1 MGRFDPPT
9 KPMTCLSLLQPWASL
24 WAWGSKEFET
34 RSWYT
39 PFKGAIA
46 IHASKGTADLDAFLL
61 EVEKGFLAPGISDLA
76 RYACVEIET
85 LVSGTGITN
94 LRDLF
99 PTGCVIGMGEL
110 VGVQRV
116 ETLWGKLRKS
126 EMAFG
131 NYDAGRW
138 AWQLRDARL
147 FKEPIQARGEL
158 SLWKWDP
165 HYVPAPRVAKPKPL
179 KEAKPAKE
187 PKPMPVAKPE
197 PAVQQLRLFE

>member
-9 KPMTCLSLLQPWASL
+9 EPIACLSLLQPWASL
-24 WAWGSKEFET
+24 WAWGAKIFET

-39 PFKGAIA
+39 PYKGPIA
-46 IHASKGTADLDAFLL
+46 IHASKGTKDLDPFLL
-61 EVEKGFLAPGISDLA
+61 EVEMGFLAPGISDLA

-85 LVSGTGITN
+85 LFSGTGIAN
-94 LRDLF
+94 IRDLF

-147 FKEPIQARGEL
+147 FKEPIPARGEL

-165 HYVPAPRVAKPKPL
+165 GYVPAPRVAKPKPVKEL
-179 KEAKPAKE
+179 K
-187 PKPMPVAKPE
+187 PV
-197 PAVQQLRLFE
+197 PAVPAAHQLRLFE